1 MPDHPFAVVSA
12 RDGALSADDHAA
24 VLASLR
30 ELGAA
35 VVLGATDL
43 DHVDALREAMLA
55 SLPRAQAQPKALDVT
70 GHVQHNPPVSGEH
83 LYADIAANPIA
94 LAVAK
99 DLLGPVQLAVY
110 TGNTMLGGTT
120 EQQPVHWDYPQ
131 LWPSADVP
139 LPPPQLTVN
148 IPLQDVRVDNGAL
161 EVWPGTHLDNRSG
174 EQHAIELYSAPL
186 DWVEARRAEVPPVR
200 VPVPK
205 GALLL
210 RDGRMWHRGT
220 TNATAEPRVMV
231 AIAYHA
237 RWFRPMV
244 VDFHDG
250 ARDAVAALGVPVA
263 ARYRA
268 DDFDDQVWPPPA
280 RLVPEPA

>member
-1 MPDHPFAVVSA
+1 MAEHPFAVVEA
-12 RDGALSADDHAA
+12 VDGALSADDHAA

-43 DHVDALREAMLA
+43 DHVDALRAAMLD
-55 SLPRAQAQPKALDVT
+55 SLPRAMAQPLALDVP
-70 GHVQHNPPVSGEH
+70 GHVQHNPPTDGTH
-83 LYADIAANPIA
+83 LYRDIAANPVA
-94 LAVAK
+94 LAVAT
-99 DLLGPVQLAVY
+99 DLLGPVQLALY

-120 EQQPVHWDYPQ
+120 AQQPVHWDYPQ

-161 EVWPGTHLDNRSG
+161 ELWPGTHLDNRSG
-174 EQHAIELYSAPL
+174 AQHAIELYSAPL

-200 VPVPK
+200 VAVPK

-210 RDGRMWHRGT
+210 RDGRTWHRGT
-220 TNATAEPRVMV
+220 TNSTDEPRLMV

-244 VDFHDG
+244 IDAHDG
-250 ARDAVAALGVPVA
+250 AQDAFAALGVA
-263 ARYRA
+263 ATVRYRR
-268 DDFDDQVWPPPA
+268 DFDDQVWPPSGRMVPA
-280 RLVPEPA
+280 